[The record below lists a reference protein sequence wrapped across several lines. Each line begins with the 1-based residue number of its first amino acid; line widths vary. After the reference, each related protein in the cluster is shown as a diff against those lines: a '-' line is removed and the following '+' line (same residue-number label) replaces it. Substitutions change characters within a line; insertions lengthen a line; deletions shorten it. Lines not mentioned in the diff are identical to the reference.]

1 MKFSKDNLSKSDKKR
16 YKNGVIPATWFTDT
30 LYIKRFPNKGEDGM
44 SPEYNRAAFIRL
56 VFKKGILTD
65 EKKMTSMNE

>member
-1 MKFSKDNLSKSDKKR
+1 
-16 YKNGVIPATWFTDT
+16 
-30 LYIKRFPNKGEDGM
+30 M

-65 EKKMTSMNE
+65 EKKVTGMNE